1 MRGQRSR
8 HVTTLQALYGW
19 PGPVWKACTVAAA
32 SYHERLFAPVLW
44 WLIAAVMVASLGLAY
59 AVATPGWV
67 ALTVTAVAAAVA
79 VLVLVSYGSA
89 LVMVDADGVRAGRA
103 VLPLN
108 ACGAVTVLSKNQF
121 RDLRGPGADARAYLL
136 LRPYVATAV
145 RIDVADIADPTPYW
159 LVCTRHP
166 DRLDAAITEWRSPS

>member
-1 MRGQRSR
+1 VGA
-8 HVTTLQALYGW
+8 V
-19 PGPVWKACTVAAA
+19 
-32 SYHERLFAPVLW
+32 SYRERLFAPLLW
-44 WLIAAVMVASLGLAY
+44 WLIAAGMVASLGVAY

-67 ALTVTAVAAAVA
+67 ALTVTAVATAVA
-79 VLVLVSYGSA
+79 VLVLVAYGSA

-103 VLPLN
+103 VLPMD
-108 ACGAVTVLSKNQF
+108 ACGAVTVLSVSEF

-159 LVCTRHP
+159 LVCTRQP
-166 DRLDAAITEWRSPS
+166 ERLEAAITEWRWAS